1 MHTMLVERWWAL
13 VLRGLAAILFGILT
27 FIWPGVSLY
36 TLVLLFGVWAVVNGG
51 FIVAAGV
58 RAARGE
64 QRWGWLV
71 FEGVASIA
79 AGVLA
84 FIWPDI
90 TALALLILI
99 AAWALVSGVAEIATA
114 IRLRKYIRGEWLL
127 ALTGVLSI
135 AFGVLLL
142 LFPASG
148 ALAVVLW
155 IGAYAIVFGAL
166 MVALGFRLRS
176 WRRDFERRV
185 PSRGHPGAGLTG
197 EPIGGRDQSRGT
209 ASIPSPS
216 RANRTMRSRSRCCAG
231 RELRPA
237 SSAACSM
244 RSAQRRSLQMPTPTR
259 RRDVLSA
266 VSSPTS
272 APKLWHQSHIRLV
285 PSSGATS
292 RRKAIP
298 RGLPVPGSWNTR

>member
-51 FIVAAGV
+51 FSVAAGV

-185 PSRGHPGAGLTG
+185 PSRG
-197 EPIGGRDQSRGT
+197 
-209 ASIPSPS
+209 IP
-216 RANRTMRSRSRCCAG
+216 A
-231 RELRPA
+231 PA
-237 SSAACSM
+237 
-244 RSAQRRSLQMPTPTR
+244 
-259 RRDVLSA
+259 
-266 VSSPTS
+266 
-272 APKLWHQSHIRLV
+272 
-285 PSSGATS
+285 
-292 RRKAIP
+292 
-298 RGLPVPGSWNTR
+298 